1 MALTRVEERLA
12 WIALGIASAGGEPV
26 HFKQLDH
33 RIVTFRLE
41 LNDIWC
47 GRSDH
52 VNKVFSLLK
61 PPVIAI
67 VDDDEAVREALFDL
81 FQVEG
86 LIARTFDGAVA
97 FLADY
102 APGKF
107 DCIVSDVRMPSIDGV
122 EMQQRLR
129 ALGAAIP
136 IIFITSSTDAVV
148 RASALRDGAVAW
160 FTKPVSDDTLL
171 GQLRATLKGRDA
183 AMDHD
188 LEGD

>member
-1 MALTRVEERLA
+1 
-12 WIALGIASAGGEPV
+12 
-26 HFKQLDH
+26 
-33 RIVTFRLE
+33 
-41 LNDIWC
+41 
-47 GRSDH
+47 
-52 VNKVFSLLK
+52 
-61 PPVIAI
+61 
-67 VDDDEAVREALFDL
+67 
-81 FQVEG
+81 
-86 LIARTFDGAVA
+86 
-97 FLADY
+97 
-102 APGKF
+102 
-107 DCIVSDVRMPSIDGV
+107 
-122 EMQQRLR
+122 MQQRLR